1 MRRRFEGIPT
11 TVGWLGLCF
20 ALSGT
25 SASLTISAA
34 ALVGQRI
41 AENPAW
47 ATLPL
52 SLNLLG
58 TMSSGIPA
66 SLLMQRVGRCNGF
79 RIGTVVGLLG
89 TLLNIYAIQSESFI
103 LFCLGSYLIGCLL
116 GFGQLYRFAAI
127 EVTPEE
133 HKARAISLVLFG
145 GIFSGIL
152 GPGIAFLTK
161 DWVEGAPF
169 MGSYQSLIGLYIL
182 VFLLLQLVDLPKPT
196 VSEQQPRTRP
206 FWEIV
211 RQTSW
216 KISVLSAALG
226 YAAMAL
232 IMTATPLSMQV
243 HHHSFSASAFVI
255 QWHVIAMFLPS
266 FFTGNLIQRFGR
278 KNIMLMGVG
287 LNLLCILIN
296 TQGQFFLSYWSALI
310 LLGVGWN
317 FMFVAGTTLL
327 TETYRPEEKALVQGV
342 NDVLVFGSAASGS
355 LLAGILQNQVG
366 WESLN
371 VVMAPP
377 LLLLAGWLLWLKSN
391 RGIPIRQ
398 PIIEKRDQSS
408 GPRWS

>member
-1 MRRRFEGIPT
+1 MLLGLNSFLRRWFEGIPS

-25 SASLTISAA
+25 SASLTVSAA

-58 TMSSGIPA
+58 TMSIGIPA
-66 SLLMQRVGRCNGF
+66 SLLMQRIGRRNGF
-79 RIGTVVGLLG
+79 RLGTVVGLFG
-89 TLLNIYAIQSESFI
+89 ALLNIYAIQSESFT

-116 GFGQLYRFAAI
+116 GFGQLYRFATI
-127 EVTPEE
+127 ETTPEE
-133 HKARAISLVLFG
+133 HKARAVSLVLFG
-145 GIFSGIL
+145 GMLSGIL
-152 GPGIAFLTK
+152 GPGIAFVTK

-169 MGSYQSLIGLYIL
+169 MGSYQSLIGLYVV

-196 VSEQQPRTRP
+196 ANEQQPRTRP
-206 FWEIV
+206 FWEIT
-211 RQTSW
+211 RQTTW
-216 KISVLSAALG
+216 KVSLLSAALG

-232 IMTATPLSMQV
+232 IMTATPLSMQA
-243 HHHSFSASAFVI
+243 HQHSFSASAFVI
-255 QWHVIAMFLPS
+255 QWHVIAMFMPS
-266 FFTGNLIQRFGR
+266 FFTGNLIQRFGG
-278 KNIMLMGVG
+278 KNIMLVGIG

-317 FMFVAGTTLL
+317 FMFIAGTTLL

-342 NDVLVFGSAASGS
+342 NDVLVFGAAASGS
-355 LLAGILQNQVG
+355 LLAGVLQNQIG
-366 WESLN
+366 WETLN
-371 VVMAPP
+371 MVVAPP
-377 LLLLAGWLLWLKSN
+377 LLLLAGWLLWLKRG
-391 RGIPIRQ
+391 RGILVQQ
-398 PIIEKRDQSS
+398 PIH
-408 GPRWS
+408 

>member
-1 MRRRFEGIPT
+1 MLLGLNSFLRRWFEGIPS

-25 SASLTISAA
+25 SASLTVSAA

-58 TMSSGIPA
+58 TMSIGIPA
-66 SLLMQRVGRCNGF
+66 SLLMQRIGRRNGF
-79 RIGTVVGLLG
+79 RLGTVVGLFG
-89 TLLNIYAIQSESFI
+89 ALLNIYAIQSESFF
-103 LFCLGSYLIGCLL
+103 LFCVGSYLIGCLL

-127 EVTPEE
+127 ETTPEE
-133 HKARAISLVLFG
+133 HKARAVSLVLFG
-145 GIFSGIL
+145 GMLSGIL
-152 GPGIAFLTK
+152 GPGIAFVTK

-169 MGSYQSLIGLYIL
+169 MGSYQSLIGLYVV

-196 VSEQQPRTRP
+196 ANEQQPRTRP
-206 FWEIV
+206 FWEIT
-211 RQTSW
+211 RQTTW
-216 KISVLSAALG
+216 KISLLSAALG

-232 IMTATPLSMQV
+232 IMTATPLSMQA

-255 QWHVIAMFLPS
+255 QWHVIAMFMPS
-266 FFTGNLIQRFGR
+266 FFTGNLIQRFGG
-278 KNIMLMGVG
+278 KNIMLVGIG

-317 FMFVAGTTLL
+317 FMFIAGTTLL
-327 TETYRPEEKALVQGV
+327 TETYLPEEKALVQGV
-342 NDVLVFGSAASGS
+342 NDVLVFGAAASGS
-355 LLAGILQNQVG
+355 LLAGVLQNQIG
-366 WESLN
+366 WETLN
-371 VVMAPP
+371 MVVAPP
-377 LLLLAGWLLWLKSN
+377 LLLLAGWLLWLKRG
-391 RGIPIRQ
+391 RGILVQQ
-398 PIIEKRDQSS
+398 PIH
-408 GPRWS
+408 

>member
-1 MRRRFEGIPT
+1 MFTGLGLFLRRWVGELPP

-25 SASLTISAA
+25 SASLTVSAA
-34 ALVGQRI
+34 ALVGLRI

-66 SLLMQRVGRCNGF
+66 SLLMQRIGRRNGF
-79 RIGTVVGLLG
+79 RLGTVVGLLG
-89 TLLNIYAIQSESFI
+89 ALLNIYAIQSESFI
-103 LFCLGSYLIGCLL
+103 LFCLGSYLIGCML

-133 HKARAISLVLFG
+133 HKARAVSLVLLG
-145 GIFSGIL
+145 GIVSGIL

-169 MGSYQSLIGLYIL
+169 IGSYWSLIGLYIT

-196 VSEQQPRTRP
+196 ASEQQPRTRR
-206 FWEIV
+206 FLEIT

-216 KISVLSAALG
+216 KVSVLSAALG

-232 IMTATPLSMQV
+232 IMTATPLSMQA
-243 HHHSFSASAFVI
+243 HHHSFSESTFVI

-266 FFTGNLIQRFGR
+266 FITGNLIQRFGN
-278 KNIMLMGVG
+278 KNIMLLGIG
-287 LNLLCILIN
+287 LNLICILIN
-296 TQGQFFLSYWSALI
+296 TQEQFFLSYWSALI

-317 FMFVAGTTLL
+317 FMFIAGTTLL

-342 NDVLVFGSAASGS
+342 NDALVFGSAASGS
-355 LLAGILQNQVG
+355 LLAGILQNQIG

-371 VVMAPP
+371 AVVAPA
-377 LLLLAGWLLWLKSN
+377 LLLLAGWLFWLKRK
-391 RGIPIRQ
+391 RGILIQKPIH
-398 PIIEKRDQSS
+398 
-408 GPRWS
+408 

>member
-1 MRRRFEGIPT
+1 MLLGLNSFLRRWFEGIPL

-25 SASLTISAA
+25 SASLTVSAA

-58 TMSSGIPA
+58 TMSIGIPA
-66 SLLMQRVGRCNGF
+66 SLLMQRIGRRNGF
-79 RIGTVVGLLG
+79 RLGTVVGLFG
-89 TLLNIYAIQSESFI
+89 ALLNIYAIQSESFF
-103 LFCLGSYLIGCLL
+103 LFCVGSYLIGCLL

-127 EVTPEE
+127 EATPKE
-133 HKARAISLVLFG
+133 HKARAVSLVLFG
-145 GIFSGIL
+145 GMLSGIL
-152 GPGIAFLTK
+152 GPGIAFVTK

-169 MGSYQSLIGLYIL
+169 MGSYQSLIGLYVV

-196 VSEQQPRTRP
+196 ANEQQPRTRP
-206 FWEIV
+206 FWEIT
-211 RQTSW
+211 RQTTW
-216 KISVLSAALG
+216 KISLLSAALG

-232 IMTATPLSMQV
+232 IMTATPLSMQA

-255 QWHVIAMFLPS
+255 QWHVIAMFMPS
-266 FFTGNLIQRFGR
+266 FFTGNLIQRFGG
-278 KNIMLMGVG
+278 KNIMLVG
-287 LNLLCILIN
+287 IGSNLLCILIN

-317 FMFVAGTTLL
+317 FMFIAGTTLL

-342 NDVLVFGSAASGS
+342 NDVLVFGAAASGS
-355 LLAGILQNQVG
+355 LLAGVLQNQIG
-366 WESLN
+366 WEALN
-371 VVMAPP
+371 MVVAPP
-377 LLLLAGWLLWLKSN
+377 LLLLAGWLLWLKRG
-391 RGIPIRQ
+391 RGILVQQ
-398 PIIEKRDQSS
+398 PIH
-408 GPRWS
+408 

>member
-1 MRRRFEGIPT
+1 MLLGLNSFLRRWFEGIPL

-25 SASLTISAA
+25 SASLTVSAA

-58 TMSSGIPA
+58 TMSIGIPA
-66 SLLMQRVGRCNGF
+66 SLLMQRIGRRNGF
-79 RIGTVVGLLG
+79 RLGTVVGLFG
-89 TLLNIYAIQSESFI
+89 ALLNIYAIQSESFT

-127 EVTPEE
+127 EATPEE
-133 HKARAISLVLFG
+133 HKARAVSLVLFG
-145 GIFSGIL
+145 GMLSGIL
-152 GPGIAFLTK
+152 GPGIAFVTK

-169 MGSYQSLIGLYIL
+169 MGSYQSLIGLYVV
-182 VFLLLQLVDLPKPT
+182 VFLLLHLVDLPKPT
-196 VSEQQPRTRP
+196 ANEQQPRTRP
-206 FWEIV
+206 FCEIT
-211 RQTSW
+211 RQTTW
-216 KISVLSAALG
+216 KISLLSAALG

-232 IMTATPLSMQV
+232 IMTATPLSMQA

-255 QWHVIAMFLPS
+255 QWHVIAMFMPS
-266 FFTGNLIQRFGR
+266 FFTGNLIQRFGG
-278 KNIMLMGVG
+278 KNIMLVGIG

-317 FMFVAGTTLL
+317 FMFIAGTTLL
-327 TETYRPEEKALVQGV
+327 TETYLPEEKALVQGV
-342 NDVLVFGSAASGS
+342 NDVLVFGAAASGS
-355 LLAGILQNQVG
+355 LLAGVLQNQIG
-366 WESLN
+366 WETLN
-371 VVMAPP
+371 IVVAPP
-377 LLLLAGWLLWLKSN
+377 LLLLAGWLLWLKRG
-391 RGIPIRQ
+391 RGILVQQ
-398 PIIEKRDQSS
+398 PIH
-408 GPRWS
+408 

>member
-1 MRRRFEGIPT
+1 MLLGLNSFLQRWFEGIPP

-25 SASLTISAA
+25 SASLTVSAA

-58 TMSSGIPA
+58 TMSIGIPA
-66 SLLMQRVGRCNGF
+66 SLLMQRIGRRNGF
-79 RIGTVVGLLG
+79 RLGTVVGLFG
-89 TLLNIYAIQSESFI
+89 ALLNIYAIQSESFF
-103 LFCLGSYLIGCLL
+103 LFCVGSYLIGCLL

-127 EVTPEE
+127 ETTPEE
-133 HKARAISLVLFG
+133 HKARAVSLVLFG
-145 GIFSGIL
+145 GMLSGIL
-152 GPGIAFLTK
+152 GPGIAFVTK

-169 MGSYQSLIGLYIL
+169 MGSYQSLIGLYVV
-182 VFLLLQLVDLPKPT
+182 VFLLLHLVDLPKPT
-196 VSEQQPRTRP
+196 ANEQQPRTRP
-206 FWEIV
+206 FWEIT
-211 RQTSW
+211 RQTTW
-216 KISVLSAALG
+216 KISLLSAALG

-232 IMTATPLSMQV
+232 IMTATPLSMQA

-255 QWHVIAMFLPS
+255 QWHVIAMFMPS
-266 FFTGNLIQRFGR
+266 FFTGNLIQRFGS
-278 KNIMLMGVG
+278 KNIMLVGIG

-317 FMFVAGTTLL
+317 FMFIAGTTLL

-342 NDVLVFGSAASGS
+342 NDVLVFGAAASGS
-355 LLAGILQNQVG
+355 LLAGVLQNQIG
-366 WESLN
+366 WEILN
-371 VVMAPP
+371 VVVAPP
-377 LLLLAGWLLWLKSN
+377 LLLLAGWLLWLKRG
-391 RGIPIRQ
+391 RGILVQQ
-398 PIIEKRDQSS
+398 PIH
-408 GPRWS
+408 

>member
-1 MRRRFEGIPT
+1 MFSGLHSFLRRRFEGIPT

-41 AENPAW
+41 AENSAW

-66 SLLMQRVGRCNGF
+66 SLLMQRVGRRNGF

-127 EVTPEE
+127 EVTPKE
-133 HKARAISLVLFG
+133 HKARAVSLVLFG
-145 GIFSGIL
+145 GILSGVL
-152 GPGIAFLTK
+152 GPGIALLTK

-182 VFLLLQLVDLPKPT
+182 IFLLLQLVDLPKPAA
-196 VSEQQPRTRP
+196 SEQQPRTRP
-206 FWEIV
+206 FWEIT

-216 KISVLSAALG
+216 KVSILSAALG
-226 YAAMAL
+226 YAAMSL
-232 IMTATPLSMQV
+232 VMTATPLSMQA
-243 HHHSFSASAFVI
+243 HHHSFSTSAFVI
-255 QWHVIAMFLPS
+255 QWHIIAMFLPS
-266 FFTGNLIQRFGR
+266 FFTGNIIQCFGS
-278 KNIMLMGVG
+278 KNIMLVGIG

-296 TQGQFFLSYWSALI
+296 TQGQFFVFYWSALI

-317 FMFVAGTTLL
+317 FMFIAGTTLL

-355 LLAGILQNQVG
+355 LLAGVLQNHIG

-371 VVMAPP
+371 TVLAPP
-377 LLLLAGWLLWLKSN
+377 LLLLAGWLLWLK
-391 RGIPIRQ
+391 RKKRILVQQ
-398 PIIEKRDQSS
+398 PLQ
-408 GPRWS
+408 

>member
-1 MRRRFEGIPT
+1 MLLGLNSFLRRWFEGIPS

-25 SASLTISAA
+25 SASLTVSAA

-58 TMSSGIPA
+58 TMSIGIPA
-66 SLLMQRVGRCNGF
+66 SLLMQRIGRRNGF
-79 RIGTVVGLLG
+79 RLGTVVGLFG
-89 TLLNIYAIQSESFI
+89 ALLNIYAIQSESFF
-103 LFCLGSYLIGCLL
+103 LFCVGSYLIGCLL

-127 EVTPEE
+127 ETTPEE
-133 HKARAISLVLFG
+133 HKARAVSLVLFG
-145 GIFSGIL
+145 GMLSGIL
-152 GPGIAFLTK
+152 GPGIAFVTK

-169 MGSYQSLIGLYIL
+169 MGSYQSLIGLYVV

-196 VSEQQPRTRP
+196 ANEQQPRTRP
-206 FWEIV
+206 FWEIT
-211 RQTSW
+211 RQTTW
-216 KISVLSAALG
+216 KISLLSAALG

-232 IMTATPLSMQV
+232 IMTATPLSMQA

-255 QWHVIAMFLPS
+255 QWHVIAMFMPS
-266 FFTGNLIQRFGR
+266 FFTGNLIQRFGS
-278 KNIMLMGVG
+278 KNIMLVGIG

-317 FMFVAGTTLL
+317 FMFIAGTTLL
-327 TETYRPEEKALVQGV
+327 TETYLPEEKALVQGV
-342 NDVLVFGSAASGS
+342 NDVLVFGAAASGS
-355 LLAGILQNQVG
+355 LLAGVLQNQIG
-366 WESLN
+366 WETLN
-371 VVMAPP
+371 MVVAPP
-377 LLLLAGWLLWLKSN
+377 LLLLAGWLLWLKRG
-391 RGIPIRQ
+391 RGILVQQ
-398 PIIEKRDQSS
+398 PIH
-408 GPRWS
+408 

>member
-1 MRRRFEGIPT
+1 MFLGLHSFLRRQFEGMPT

-20 ALSGT
+20 AMSGT
-25 SASLTISAA
+25 SASLTVSSA

-66 SLLMQRVGRCNGF
+66 SLLMQRIGRRNGF

-89 TLLNIYAIQSESFI
+89 ALLNIYAIQSESFI

-116 GFGQLYRFAAI
+116 GFGQLYRFAAV

-133 HKARAISLVLFG
+133 HKARAVSLVLFG

-196 VSEQQPRTRP
+196 ASEQQPRTRP
-206 FWEIV
+206 FWDIM

-216 KISVLSAALG
+216 KISVFSAALG

-232 IMTATPLSMQV
+232 IMTATPLSMQA
-243 HHHSFSASAFVI
+243 HHHAFSASAFVI

-278 KNIMLMGVG
+278 KNIMLMGIG

-317 FMFVAGTTLL
+317 FMFIAGTTLL
-327 TETYRPEEKALVQGV
+327 TETYRPEEKAIVQGA
-342 NDVLVFGSAASGS
+342 NDVLVFGSAAGGS
-355 LLAGILQNQVG
+355 LLAGILQNQIG

-371 VVMAPP
+371 VVVAPP
-377 LLLLAGWLLWLKSN
+377 LLLLAGWLLWLK
-391 RGIPIRQ
+391 RDKGILIQQ
-398 PIIEKRDQSS
+398 PIH
-408 GPRWS
+408 

>member
-1 MRRRFEGIPT
+1 MLLGLNSFLRRWFEGIPS

-25 SASLTISAA
+25 SASLTVSAA

-58 TMSSGIPA
+58 TMSIGIPA
-66 SLLMQRVGRCNGF
+66 SLLMQRIGRRNGF
-79 RIGTVVGLLG
+79 RLGTVVGLFG
-89 TLLNIYAIQSESFI
+89 ALLNIYAIQSESFT

-127 EVTPEE
+127 ETTPEE
-133 HKARAISLVLFG
+133 HKARAVSLVLFG
-145 GIFSGIL
+145 GMLSGIL
-152 GPGIAFLTK
+152 GPGIAFVTK

-169 MGSYQSLIGLYIL
+169 MGSYQSLIGLYVV
-182 VFLLLQLVDLPKPT
+182 VFLLLHLVDLPKPT
-196 VSEQQPRTRP
+196 ANEQQPRTRP
-206 FWEIV
+206 FWEIT
-211 RQTSW
+211 RQTTW
-216 KISVLSAALG
+216 KISLLSAALG

-232 IMTATPLSMQV
+232 IMTATPLSMQA

-255 QWHVIAMFLPS
+255 QWHVIAMFMPS
-266 FFTGNLIQRFGR
+266 FFTGNLIQRFGG
-278 KNIMLMGVG
+278 KNIMLVGIG

-317 FMFVAGTTLL
+317 FMFIAGTTLL

-342 NDVLVFGSAASGS
+342 NDVLVFGAAASGS
-355 LLAGILQNQVG
+355 LLAGVLQNQIG
-366 WESLN
+366 WETLN
-371 VVMAPP
+371 MVVAPP
-377 LLLLAGWLLWLKSN
+377 LLLLAGWLLWLKRG
-391 RGIPIRQ
+391 RGILVQQ
-398 PIIEKRDQSS
+398 PIH
-408 GPRWS
+408 

>member
-1 MRRRFEGIPT
+1 MFLNLDSFLRRWFEKIPS

-34 ALVGQRI
+34 ALVGKRI
-41 AENPAW
+41 TDDPAW

-66 SLLMQRVGRCNGF
+66 SLLMQKIGRRNGF
-79 RIGTVVGLLG
+79 RLGTVVGMLG
-89 TLLNIYAIQSESFI
+89 GLINIYAIQSGSFI

-133 HKARAISLVLFG
+133 HKARAVSLVLFG
-145 GIFSGIL
+145 GILSGVL
-152 GPGIAFLTK
+152 GPGIALLTK
-161 DWVEGAPF
+161 DWVEEAPF

-182 VFLLLQLVDLPKPT
+182 IFLLLQLVDLPKPRA
-196 VSEQQPRTRP
+196 SEQQPRTRP
-206 FWEIV
+206 FWEIT

-278 KNIMLMGVG
+278 KNIMLMGIG

-296 TQGQFFLSYWSALI
+296 VQGHFFLSYWFALI
-310 LLGVGWN
+310 FLGVGWN
-317 FMFVAGTTLL
+317 FMFIAGTTLL

-355 LLAGILQNQVG
+355 LLAGILQNQIG

-371 VVMAPP
+371 IVVAPP
-377 LLLLAGWLLWLKSN
+377 LLLLAGWLLWLK
-391 RGIPIRQ
+391 RKRRILVQQ
-398 PIIEKRDQSS
+398 PIQ
-408 GPRWS
+408 

>member
-1 MRRRFEGIPT
+1 MFLGLHSFLRRQFEGMPT

-20 ALSGT
+20 AMSGT
-25 SASLTISAA
+25 SASLTVSSA

-66 SLLMQRVGRCNGF
+66 SLLMQRIGRRNGF

-89 TLLNIYAIQSESFI
+89 ALLNIYAIQSESFI

-116 GFGQLYRFAAI
+116 GFGQLYRFAAV

-133 HKARAISLVLFG
+133 HKARAVSLVLFG

-196 VSEQQPRTRP
+196 ASEQQPRTRP
-206 FWEIV
+206 FWDIM

-216 KISVLSAALG
+216 KISVFSAALG

-232 IMTATPLSMQV
+232 IMTATPLSMQA
-243 HHHSFSASAFVI
+243 HHHAFSASAFVI

-278 KNIMLMGVG
+278 KNIMLMGIG

-317 FMFVAGTTLL
+317 FMFIAGTTLL
-327 TETYRPEEKALVQGV
+327 TETYRPEEKALVQGA
-342 NDVLVFGSAASGS
+342 NDVLVFGSAAGGS
-355 LLAGILQNQVG
+355 LLAGILQNQIG

-371 VVMAPP
+371 VVVAPP
-377 LLLLAGWLLWLKSN
+377 LLSLAGWLLWLK
-391 RGIPIRQ
+391 RDKGILIQQ
-398 PIIEKRDQSS
+398 PIH
-408 GPRWS
+408 

>member
-1 MRRRFEGIPT
+1 MLLGLNSFLRRWFEGIPS

-25 SASLTISAA
+25 SASLTVSAA

-58 TMSSGIPA
+58 TMSIGIPA
-66 SLLMQRVGRCNGF
+66 SLLMQRIGRRNGF
-79 RIGTVVGLLG
+79 RLGTVVGLFVA
-89 TLLNIYAIQSESFI
+89 LLNIYAIQSESFF
-103 LFCLGSYLIGCLL
+103 LFCVGSYLIGCLL

-127 EVTPEE
+127 ETTPEE
-133 HKARAISLVLFG
+133 HKARAVSLVLFG
-145 GIFSGIL
+145 GMLSGIL
-152 GPGIAFLTK
+152 GPGIAFVTK

-169 MGSYQSLIGLYIL
+169 MGSYQSLIGLYIV

-196 VSEQQPRTRP
+196 ANEQQPRTRP
-206 FWEIV
+206 FWEIT
-211 RQTSW
+211 RQTTW
-216 KISVLSAALG
+216 KISLLSAALG

-232 IMTATPLSMQV
+232 IMTATPLSMQA

-255 QWHVIAMFLPS
+255 QWHVIAMFMPS
-266 FFTGNLIQRFGR
+266 FFTGNLIQRFGG
-278 KNIMLMGVG
+278 KNIMLVGIG

-317 FMFVAGTTLL
+317 FMFIAGTTLL
-327 TETYRPEEKALVQGV
+327 TETYLPEEKALVQGV
-342 NDVLVFGSAASGS
+342 NDVLVFGAAASGS
-355 LLAGILQNQVG
+355 LLAGVLQNQIG
-366 WESLN
+366 WETLN
-371 VVMAPP
+371 MVVAPP
-377 LLLLAGWLLWLKSN
+377 LLLLAGWLLWLKRG
-391 RGIPIRQ
+391 RGILVQQ
-398 PIIEKRDQSS
+398 PIH
-408 GPRWS
+408 

>member
-1 MRRRFEGIPT
+1 MSIRIFLELNLFLQRWFEGIPPT
-11 TVGWLGLCF
+11 IGWLGLCF

-25 SASLTISAA
+25 SASLTVSAA

-66 SLLMQRVGRCNGF
+66 SLLMQRIGRRNGF

-89 TLLNIYAIQSESFI
+89 ALLNIYAIQSESFT

-133 HKARAISLVLFG
+133 HKARAVSLVLFG

-196 VSEQQPRTRP
+196 ASEQQPRTRP
-206 FWEIV
+206 FWEIM

-232 IMTATPLSMQV
+232 IMTATPLSMQA
-243 HHHSFSASAFVI
+243 HQHSFSASAFVI
-255 QWHVIAMFLPS
+255 QWHVIAMFMPS
-266 FFTGNLIQRFGR
+266 FFTGNLIQRFGG
-278 KNIMLMGVG
+278 KNIMLMGIA

-317 FMFVAGTTLL
+317 FMFIAGTTLL

-355 LLAGILQNQVG
+355 LLAGILQNQIG

-371 VVMAPP
+371 MVVAPP
-377 LLLLAGWLLWLKSN
+377 LLLLACWLLWLKRN
-391 RGIPIRQ
+391 RGVLIQQ
-398 PIIEKRDQSS
+398 PIH
-408 GPRWS
+408 